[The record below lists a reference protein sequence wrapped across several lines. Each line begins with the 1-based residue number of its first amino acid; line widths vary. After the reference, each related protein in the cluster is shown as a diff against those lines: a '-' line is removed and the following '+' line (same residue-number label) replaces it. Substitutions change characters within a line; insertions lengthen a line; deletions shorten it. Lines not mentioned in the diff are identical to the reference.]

1 MEVGDKLNPQRSYRK
16 GFALKGLRQ
25 DIIKTNNPSTIGP
38 GELLTVRFPDLKENQ
53 VIIPGTTKLTF
64 NITLAGT
71 DVNRTLVGNLGRN
84 IIRKLVVK
92 LEGNEIIS
100 IDDYDIL
107 YSYYDCWK
115 CTTERHNAAF
125 QGIVETDGQT
135 ENAIKHRVNAIKH
148 RINATDK
155 ANNAKDQTVAS
166 IYDNRFCI
174 PLDFEI
180 LETSL
185 PLYQYGLGSRLTYEL
200 TFADYSD
207 VIKSTDSDA
216 TYTISNISLEFDT
229 IINASLASQIR
240 IEYMKISI
248 LYDRIL
254 RARII
259 PLNKSDTSFSVDINS
274 PSKSLKGVLLI
285 FTQERSATKFARDTE
300 EFYNP
305 KITKVEVTVE
315 GVPNELYA
323 QNMEYRHQYDEIVKH
338 FAEGRLKE
346 AGAIQKDLQ
355 LHNVNIASYYTD
367 KYALWLDFRTID
379 DNRLHGSGRRL
390 ENTSEGIRLQITK
403 KAESAGKLSWYL
415 YIFQDA
421 QINIRDAQFLNVVY

>member
-1 MEVGDKLNPQRSYRK
+1 M
-16 GFALKGLRQ
+16 
-25 DIIKTNNPSTIGP
+25 
-38 GELLTVRFPDLKENQ
+38 
-53 VIIPGTTKLTF
+53 
-64 NITLAGT
+64 
-71 DVNRTLVGNLGRN
+71 
-84 IIRKLVVK
+84 K

-115 CTTERHNAAF
+115 CKTERLNAVF
-125 QGIVETDGQT
+125 QGIVEADGQT
-135 ENAIKHRVNAIKH
+135 ENAIKHR
-148 RINATDK
+148 INATNK
-155 ANNAKDQTVAS
+155 ANNEKDQTVAS

-180 LETSL
+180 LESSL
-185 PLYQYGLGSRLTYEL
+185 PLYQYGLGRCLMYES

-207 VIKSTDSDA
+207 VIKATNPDA

-240 IEYMKISI
+240 TEYMKSSI

-254 RARII
+254 RACII
-259 PLNKSDTSFSVDINS
+259 ALNDSSTSFSVDINS
-274 PSKSLKGVLLI
+274 PSKSLKGVK
-285 FTQERSATKFARDTE
+285 ERSATKFTRDTE
-300 EFYNP
+300 EFFNP
-305 KITKVEVTVE
+305 KIIKVEVTVE

-346 AGAIQKDLQ
+346 ARAIQKDLQ

-379 DNRLHGSGRRL
+379 DKKLHGSGRRL

-403 KAESAGKLSWYL
+403 ETGDAGKLSCYL

-421 QINIRDAQFLNVVY
+421 QINISDAQSLNVVY

>member
-1 MEVGDKLNPQRSYRK
+1 MEVGNKLNPQRSYRK

-25 DIIKTNNPSTIGP
+25 HIIKTNNPSTIGP
-38 GELLTVRFPDLKENQ
+38 DELLTVRFPDLKENQ

-71 DVNRTLVGNLGRN
+71 DVNRTLVKNLGRN

-100 IDDYDIL
+100 IDDYDVL
-107 YSYYDCWK
+107 FSYIDSWK
-115 CTTERHNAAF
+115 TATERRNAVF
-125 QGIVETDGQT
+125 QGIVDADGQT
-135 ENAIKHRVNAIKH
+135 ENAIKHRIDAG
-148 RINATDK
+148 DK

-180 LETSL
+180 LESSL

-207 VIKSTDSDA
+207 VIKSTDPDA
-216 TYTISNISLEFDT
+216 TYKISNISLEFDT
-229 IINASLASQIR
+229 ITNASLASQIR
-240 IEYMKISI
+240 TKYMKCSI
-248 LYDRIL
+248 RYDRIL

-259 PLNKSDTSFSVDINS
+259 PINKSDTSFSVDINS
-274 PSKSLKGVLLI
+274 PSKSLKGVLLV
-285 FTQERSATKFARDTE
+285 FTQERSATKFTRDTE

-305 KITKVEVTVE
+305 KITKVEITVE

-323 QNMEYRHQYDEIVKH
+323 QNMEYRHQYDEIIKH
-338 FAEGRLKE
+338 FSEGRKE

-355 LHNVNIASYYTD
+355 LHNVDIASYYTD

-390 ENTSEGIRLQITK
+390 ENTSEGIKLQITK
-403 KAESAGKLSWYL
+403 KAESAGKLSCYL

-421 QINIRDAQFLNVVY
+421 QINISDAQFLNVLY

>member
-16 GFALKGLRQ
+16 GFALKGLCQ
-25 DIIKTNNPSTIGP
+25 HIIKTNNPSIIRP
-38 GELLTVRFPDLKENQ
+38 GELLTVRFPDLKENH
-53 VIIPGTTKLTF
+53 VIIPSTMKLTF
-64 NITLAGT
+64 NISLSGT
-71 DVNRTLVGNLGRN
+71 DANRTLVGTLGRN

-100 IDDYDIL
+100 IDDYNVL

-115 CTTERHNAAF
+115 CKTERLNAIF
-125 QGIVETDGQT
+125 QGIVEADRQT
-135 ENAIKHRVNAIKH
+135 ENAIKHW
-148 RINATDK
+148 INATDK

-180 LETSL
+180 FETCL

-207 VIKSTDSDA
+207 VIKSTDPDA

-240 IEYMKISI
+240 TEYMKSSI

-259 PLNKSDTSFSVDINS
+259 PLNRSDTSFSVEFNS

-305 KITKVEVTVE
+305 KITKVEVTME

-323 QNMEYRHQYDEIVKH
+323 QNMEYRHQYDETVKH

-355 LHNVNIASYYTD
+355 LHNINIASYYTD
-367 KYALWLDFRTID
+367 KYAL
-379 DNRLHGSGRRL
+379 
-390 ENTSEGIRLQITK
+390 
-403 KAESAGKLSWYL
+403 
-415 YIFQDA
+415 
-421 QINIRDAQFLNVVY
+421 

>member
-16 GFALKGLRQ
+16 GSALKGLCQ
-25 DIIKTNNPSTIGP
+25 HIIKTNNPSTIRP
-38 GELLTVRFPDLKENQ
+38 DELLTVTFPDLKENQ
-53 VIIPGTTKLTF
+53 VTIPSTTKLTF
-64 NITLAGT
+64 NISFVGT
-71 DVNRTLVGNLGRN
+71 DVNRTLEGNLGRN
-84 IIRKLVVK
+84 IIRKLLVK

-100 IDDYDIL
+100 TDDYDIL
-107 YSYYDCWK
+107 YSFYDCWK
-115 CTTERHNAAF
+115 CKTERLNAVF
-125 QGIVETDGQT
+125 QGIVEADSQT
-135 ENAIKHRVNAIKH
+135 ENAIKHR
-148 RINATDK
+148 INAGDK

-180 LETSL
+180 LESGL
-185 PLYQYGLGSRLTYEL
+185 PLYQYGLGSHLTYEL
-200 TFADYSD
+200 TFAGYSD
-207 VIKSTDSDA
+207 VIKAMNPDA
-216 TYTISNISLEFDT
+216 TYMISNISLEFDT

-240 IEYMKISI
+240 TEYMKSSI

-259 PLNKSDTSFSVDINS
+259 PLNDSSTSFSVDINS
-274 PSKSLKGVLLI
+274 PSESFKGVLLI
-285 FTQERSATKFARDTE
+285 FTKEKSATKFTHDTE
-300 EFYNP
+300 EFFNS

-315 GVPNELYA
+315 GVANELYA

-379 DNRLHGSGRRL
+379 DNRLHGSGRQL
-390 ENTSEGIRLQITK
+390 ENTSEGIHLQITK
-403 KAESAGKLSWYL
+403 ESGSAGKLSCYL

-421 QINIRDAQFLNVVY
+421 QINISDSQFLNVVY

>member
-16 GFALKGLRQ
+16 GFALKGLCQ
-25 DIIKTNNPSTIGP
+25 HIIKMNNPSTIGP
-38 GELLTVRFPDLKENQ
+38 DELLTMRFPDLKENQ
-53 VIIPGTTKLTF
+53 VIIPSATKLTF
-64 NITLAGT
+64 KISLAGT

-92 LEGNEIIS
+92 LEGNEIIN
-100 IDDYDIL
+100 IDDCDIL

-115 CTTERHNAAF
+115 CKTERLNTVF
-125 QGIVETDGQT
+125 QGIVEADGQT
-135 ENAIKHRVNAIKH
+135 ENAIKHR
-148 RINATDK
+148 INATNK
-155 ANNAKDQTVAS
+155 ADVVNNITVAS
-166 IYDNRFCI
+166 IYDNHFCI

-180 LETSL
+180 LESTL
-185 PLYQYGLGSRLTYEL
+185 PLYQYGLGSHLTYEL
-200 TFADYSD
+200 TFADYSN
-207 VIKSTDSDA
+207 VIKATNPDA
-216 TYTISNISLEFDT
+216 TYMISNISLEFNT

-240 IEYMKISI
+240 TEYMKSSI

-259 PLNKSDTSFSVDINS
+259 PLNNSNTSFSININS

-285 FTQERSATKFARDTE
+285 IMKERKFAHDTE
-300 EFYNP
+300 EFFNP

-355 LHNVNIASYYTD
+355 LHNANIASYYTN

-403 KAESAGKLSWYL
+403 ESGNASKLSCYL
-415 YIFQDA
+415 YIF
-421 QINIRDAQFLNVVY
+421 

>member
-1 MEVGDKLNPQRSYRK
+1 MEVGDRLNPQRSYRK
-16 GFALKGLRQ
+16 GFALKGLCHH
-25 DIIKTNNPSTIGP
+25 IIKTSNPSTISP
-38 GELLTVRFPDLKENQ
+38 DELLTVRFPDLKENQ
-53 VIIPGTTKLTF
+53 GIIPGTTKLTF
-64 NITLAGT
+64 NITLVGT

-92 LEGNEIIS
+92 LEGNEIAS
-100 IDDYDIL
+100 IDDYNVL

-115 CTTERHNAAF
+115 CKTERLNAVF
-125 QGIVETDGQT
+125 QGIVEADGQT
-135 ENAIKHRVNAIKH
+135 ENAIRH
-148 RINATDK
+148 RINSTNKTND
-155 ANNAKDQTVAS
+155 AKDQTVAS

-180 LETSL
+180 LESSL

-207 VIKSTDSDA
+207 VIKSTDPDA
-216 TYTISNISLEFDT
+216 TYAISNISLEFDT

-240 IEYMKISI
+240 TEYMKNSI

-254 RARII
+254 RARITQ
-259 PLNKSDTSFSVDINS
+259 LNKSDTSFLVDINS

-305 KITKVEVTVE
+305 KITKFEVTVE

-323 QNMEYRHQYDEIVKH
+323 QNMEYRHQYNEIVKH
-338 FAEGRLKE
+338 FAEGQLKE

-379 DNRLHGSGRRL
+379 DNSLHGSGRRL

-403 KAESAGKLSWYL
+403 KVESAGKLSCYL
-415 YIFQDA
+415 YIFQDT
-421 QINIRDAQFLNVVY
+421 QINISDAQFLNVVY

>member
-1 MEVGDKLNPQRSYRK
+1 M
-16 GFALKGLRQ
+16 
-25 DIIKTNNPSTIGP
+25 T
-38 GELLTVRFPDLKENQ
+38 
-53 VIIPGTTKLTF
+53 
-64 NITLAGT
+64 AGNAKPR
-71 DVNRTLVGNLGRN
+71 DVA
-84 IIRKLVVK
+84 I
-92 LEGNEIIS
+92 
-100 IDDYDIL
+100 
-107 YSYYDCWK
+107 
-115 CTTERHNAAF
+115 F
-125 QGIVETDGQT
+125 QGIVEADDQT
-135 ENAIKHRVNAIKH
+135 ENAIKH

-180 LETSL
+180 LESSL
-185 PLYQYGLGSRLTYEL
+185 PLYQYGLGSHLTYEL

-207 VIKSTDSDA
+207 VIKSTDPDA

-229 IINASLASQIR
+229 ITNASLASQIR
-240 IEYMKISI
+240 TEYMKNSI

-254 RARII
+254 RACII

-338 FAEGRLKE
+338 FAEGWLKE

-390 ENTSEGIRLQITK
+390 ENTSEGIQLQITK
-403 KAESAGKLSWYL
+403 KAESAGKLSCYL

-421 QINIRDAQFLNVVY
+421 QINISDAEFLNVVS